1 MSTVAKLLGRKR
13 VLLDQLESNPGSN
26 ERDEIERLLAQI
38 DTALSL
44 LEPEDAAPP
53 GEE

>member
-1 MSTVAKLLGRKR
+1 VAKLVARKR
-13 VLLDQLESNPGSN
+13 VLLEQLESNPAPN

-44 LEPEDAAPP
+44 LGPEETAPP